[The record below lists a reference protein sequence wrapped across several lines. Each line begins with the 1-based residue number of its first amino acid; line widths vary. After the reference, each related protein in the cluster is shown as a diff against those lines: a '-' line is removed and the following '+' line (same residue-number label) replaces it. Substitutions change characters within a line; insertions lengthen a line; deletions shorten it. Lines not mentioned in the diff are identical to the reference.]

1 MKVKLLKR
9 LRREADKRYVIV
21 IKGYTYRIY
30 NRVTRKVYEPN
41 ARLMFSDNLD
51 LWIGALKGFKEAYII
66 NRLHRLKMERAL
78 RRYGY
83 NKVYK
88 VD

>member
-1 MKVKLLKR
+1 MKVKLLKK
-9 LRREADKRYVIV
+9 LRREADKRYVIA
-21 IKGYTYRIY
+21 IKGNTYRIY
-30 NRVTRKVYEPN
+30 NRAIRTAYEPN

-51 LWIGALKGFKEAYII
+51 LWNDALKQFKEAYIL

>member
-1 MKVKLLKR
+1 MKVKLLKK
-9 LRREADKRYVIV
+9 LRREADKRYVIAL
-21 IKGYTYRIY
+21 KGDTYRIY
-30 NRVTRKVYEPN
+30 NRAIRIAYEPTK
-41 ARLMFSDNLD
+41 RLMFSDNLD
-51 LWIGALKGFKEAYII
+51 LWNDALKAFKETYII

-83 NKVYK
+83 KKVYK

>member
-1 MKVKLLKR
+1 MKVKLLKK

-30 NRVTRKVYEPN
+30 NRVTRIVYEPN
-41 ARLMFSDNLD
+41 ARLMFSENLD
-51 LWIGALKGFKEAYII
+51 LWNAALKTFKEAYIN

>member
-1 MKVKLLKR
+1 MKVKLLKK
-9 LRREADKRYVIV
+9 LRREADKRYVIA
-21 IKGYTYRIY
+21 IKGNTYRIY
-30 NRVTRKVYEPN
+30 NRAIRIAYEPN
-41 ARLMFSDNLD
+41 ERLMFSDNLD
-51 LWIGALKGFKEAYII
+51 LWNGALKGFKEAYII